1 MSITDAIIT
10 VAAIRAADPQGAR
23 LTVAEGD
30 VALAR
35 LSQADAE
42 RDTLAA
48 KPSRTASEDA
58 RLAALPMLRQ
68 LQRLGEEFSEDDL
81 LRLRQLP
88 RQIDYEFD
96 QLQTV
101 ASHAG

>member
-1 MSITDAIIT
+1 
-10 VAAIRAADPQGAR
+10 VAAGVP
-23 LTVAEGD
+23 
-30 VALAR
+30 
-35 LSQADAE
+35 
-42 RDTLAA
+42 
-48 KPSRTASEDA
+48 PA
-58 RLAALPMLRQ
+58 RLAAMPMLRQ
-68 LQRLGEEFSEDDL
+68 LQRLGEEFGEDDL